1 MACLTLYRQNDR
13 VIRQVTKD
21 VVFIVSDKSKQVIL
35 TCSICLNRNY
45 TTSRTKANASQR
57 LELMKFC
64 IRWPKQNEL
73 LRLSSIV
80 IIFVIFFGIFFIVS
94 EAIVAFFLQLI
105 GIGA

>member
-1 MACLTLYRQNDR
+1 MACLTLFRQNDR
-13 VIRQVTKD
+13 VIKQVTKD

-64 IRWPKQNEL
+64 KQCNKQTLHKETK
-73 LRLSSIV
+73 
-80 IIFVIFFGIFFIVS
+80 
-94 EAIVAFFLQLI
+94 
-105 GIGA
+105 